1 MVKIAE
7 CLLRCNEKCLS
18 SKLNDKL
25 FEFCTKENGDEK
37 RRNKKNS
44 PKLKIEYSYPHIHHH
59 QLVDI
64 CFSASPNA
72 SRCALIC
79 STRSI
84 TNGWLNL
91 PFVES
96 KNSWCFFGHSSRFSY
111 SNACKTMSRRSKS
124 LTNFDS
130 GVWFSSYS
138 YNKCRKYFLLHT
150 QDCMISE
157 CICEC
162 KHYVR
167 IVLFIQNLG
176 ICWEV
181 LSALEI

>member
-1 MVKIAE
+1 MF
-7 CLLRCNEKCLS
+7 
-18 SKLNDKL
+18 KLK
-25 FEFCTKENGDEK
+25 TKWQIVRILYERK
-37 RRNKKNS
+37 RWRRRNKKNS
-44 PKLKIEYSYPHIHHH
+44 PKLKIESIEYSYPHIHHH

-72 SRCALIC
+72 SRCTLIC

-138 YNKCRKYFLLHT
+138 YNKCRKYF
-150 QDCMISE
+150 
-157 CICEC
+157 
-162 KHYVR
+162 
-167 IVLFIQNLG
+167 FITHARLYD
-176 ICWEV
+176 IRMHLWM
-181 LSALEI
+181 